1 MERVLFLGFGYSVY
15 KAVQLARQL
24 KPNADILW
32 ITEYS
37 DLKYPL
43 EIVENLLSFGHSLK
57 DWSKSRAK
65 IKTDFERR
73 LSAIN
78 LAPTKVKK
86 IVLDPAAG
94 EVSFLSNQGQMT
106 YSFDQAFI
114 FPEPVYEV
122 PEYAPEGACIWP
134 QSSCVEK
141 LIQNDMLEGHILAV
155 GNDFS
160 MVHSLVCSG
169 KSFVW
174 VRSGSFFADQV
185 EFYLERYLM
194 ASGIRIEN
202 TEDLKEHTQRF
213 LDREHYQALI
223 CSASPVVD
231 AQKLVEMGLEGLFDL
246 NDSQT
251 VFNASKVT
259 LIAPFRDKNS
269 WSPGSCLENNL
280 QTALDAVGKF
290 LDPKVYKLPAP
301 KARVWSIGSLKAGKI
316 GLDVHEAE
324 EKGHV
329 PEWSI
334 LCAKQDPWSSG
345 FVLQMVADKNTG
357 KILGLQ
363 SVGTN
368 ADNWLDMG
376 GLLMTEKGRLE
387 DVMEHG
393 FVSSTFGLH
402 PLKRC
407 ASMLKNKMASTI
419 LGISP
424 VELQESVRQGAE
436 FFLLDV
442 RSKEEFNQSRLP
454 GAENIPLSE
463 LKKRAMQ
470 IPRFVALVVY
480 SHCSGRAYQ
489 AARML
494 KSMGARQLYV
504 LDGGFELWPLEKETE
519 PILSQQGTSP
529 GCGC

>member
-15 KAVQLARQL
+15 KSVQLAREL

-43 EIVENLLSFGHSLK
+43 EIVENLLSLGHSLK
-57 DWSKSRAK
+57 EWSRSRAK

-78 LAPTKVKK
+78 LVPTKVKK
-86 IVLDPAAG
+86 IVFDPAAG
-94 EVSFLSNQGQMT
+94 EFSFLSNQGQMT

-114 FPEPVYEV
+114 FPEPVYEI

-134 QSSCVEK
+134 QSSCVEH
-141 LIQNDMLEGHILAV
+141 LIKDDMLEGEILAV
-155 GNDFS
+155 GNDLS
-160 MVHSLVCSG
+160 MVQSLTCSG

-174 VRSGSFFADQV
+174 VRSGSFFNEQV
-185 EFYLERYLM
+185 EFYLERYLT
-194 ASGIRIEN
+194 ASGVSIEK
-202 TEDLKEHTQRF
+202 TEDLQKHVQRLQGLEQF
-213 LDREHYQALI
+213 KPII
-223 CSASPVVD
+223 CSASPVVN
-231 AQKLVEMGLEGLFDL
+231 AQKLIEMGLEGLFEL
-246 NDSQT
+246 NGSQA
-251 VFNASKVT
+251 VLNASKVT
-259 LIAPFRDKNS
+259 MIAPFSDNNS
-269 WSPGSCLENNL
+269 RSPGYSLENSL
-280 QTALDAVGKF
+280 QTALNAVRSF
-290 LDPKVYKLPAP
+290 LTSGEYQLPAT
-301 KARVWSIGSLKAGKI
+301 KAGVWNLGSLKAGKI

-324 EKGHV
+324 KKDHV

-334 LCAKQDPWSSG
+334 LCARQDPWSPG

-376 GLLMTEKGRLE
+376 GVLLTEKGRLE
-387 DVMEHG
+387 DILEHG
-393 FVSSTFGLH
+393 FVSSSFGLH
-402 PLKRC
+402 PMKRC
-407 ASMLKNKMASTI
+407 ASMLNNKITSTI

-424 VELQESVRQGAE
+424 AELKESVRQGAE

-442 RSKEEFNQSRLP
+442 RSREEFNKSRLP

-470 IPRFVALVVY
+470 IPRFVALVIY

-489 AARML
+489 AARLL

-504 LDGGFELWPLEKETE
+504 LDGGFELWPLEKETD
-519 PILSQQGTSP
+519 PIDCQKDTSR